1 MEKFFKLE
9 QVYDNIKA
17 FLNSSDSV
25 RISVIYACNTTGKTR
40 LSRCFEEEYQEEGTL
55 CYNAFLEDCFS
66 WDNDNYTFNICN
78 CWELKLINDEG
89 LDKEIETNFQQ
100 FTNSSIEVD
109 FNTKTGNIAFQI
121 RNNEGK
127 KVNIKISKGE
137 ESLFIWT
144 IFYTILSHAID
155 LLSEEPE
162 DRSTQIFDKLKYI
175 VIDDP
180 VSSMDDTRI
189 ITVGLAISE
198 LLEKAEAS
206 NKLKTKLGILITT
219 HHTLFFNI
227 LHSRNNRKRKDYVL
241 SRIDET
247 YILKPQPKAS
257 PFAYHH
263 EIIQE
268 ILNAIKEDKL
278 KKYHFNLF
286 RCLLEKTANF
296 LGYQDNWS
304 ILIQDEKVRDL
315 LAKTINH
322 YSHNQLSETESP
334 IVEQEDKELF
344 ENSFNGFIKNCKWNY
359 NIK

>member
-1 MEKFFKLE
+1 MAEFPNLE
-9 QVYDNIKA
+9 HVYDNIKS
-17 FLNSSDSV
+17 FLDSSQSAHV
-25 RISVIYACNTTGKTR
+25 SVIYACNTTGKTR
-40 LSRCFEEEYQEEGTL
+40 LSRLFEEEYQEEGTL

-66 WDNDNYTFNICN
+66 WDNDSYTFNLCK

-89 LDKEIETNFQQ
+89 LDKEIERNFQQ
-100 FTNSSIEVD
+100 FTNSNIEVK
-109 FNTKTGNIAFQI
+109 FNTVTGEIKFNFQGDDKV
-121 RNNEGK
+121 EG
-127 KVNIKISKGE
+127 NIKISKGE

-144 IFYTILSHAID
+144 IFYTILSRAID
-155 LLSEEPE
+155 LLTEKQEY
-162 DRSTQIFDKLKYI
+162 RSTNIFDKLKYI
-175 VIDDP
+175 IIDDP

-189 ITVGLAISE
+189 ITIALAISK
-198 LLEKAEAS
+198 LLEKVKS
-206 NKLKTKLGILITT
+206 LTGHKLGILITT
-219 HHTLFFNI
+219 HHTLFFNV
-227 LHSRNNRKRKDYVL
+227 LHSRSDKTRNDYVL
-241 SRIDET
+241 SRINNI
-247 YILKPQPKAS
+247 YSLKEQKKAS

-268 ILNAIKEDKL
+268 IQQAINEDKL